1 MISEIFLQ
9 NNANTKITKK
19 SIKIFLIVLLKNQN
33 DNNFLK
39 LIAENKKELL
49 NKIIF
54 LLKEKLF
61 KNELVTYLAFNIIM
75 IFSASDN
82 EICKVVIILL
92 MI

>member
-9 NNANTKITKK
+9 NNTNTKITKK
-19 SIKIFLIVLLKNQN
+19 SIKIFLIILLKNQN
-33 DNNFLK
+33 DNNFLR

-82 EICKVVIILL
+82 EICKVAINFII
-92 MI
+92 